1 MCWCTT
7 SVAVQA
13 VGLAAER
20 EVVGSEAEREVVA
33 RVEALG
39 VGMEAVV
46 TVAAATVAATEESTA
61 ANRSPRNLCPTG
73 MSCPRWRCLRPGR
86 GCC

>member
-13 VGLAAER
+13 VGLAAE

-33 RVEALG
+33 RRRWG
-39 VGMEAVV
+39 GHGGGGDGGGGDGGGDG
-46 TVAAATVAATEESTA
+46 ESTA